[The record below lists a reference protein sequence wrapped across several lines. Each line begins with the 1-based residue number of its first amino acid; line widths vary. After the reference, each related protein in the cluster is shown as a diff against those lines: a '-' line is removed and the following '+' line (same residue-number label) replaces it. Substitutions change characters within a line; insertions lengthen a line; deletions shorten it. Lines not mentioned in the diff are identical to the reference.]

1 MDPPYL
7 GPFLGLGRMELD
19 FLCYLMGLV
28 RVVNMGLLP
37 SLVRNYVI
45 QDGSTPLMTR
55 NFMLLF
61 DVLSTGVIT

>member
-1 MDPPYL
+1 VDPPYL

-45 QDGSTPLMTR
+45 QGERTILMTV
-55 NFMLLF
+55 NFIPLL
-61 DVLSTGVIT
+61 DVFSTRVIT